1 MSEPVTHLDRYRGAM
16 LGLAAGDALGTT
28 LEFTTPGSFIPI
40 ADMVGGGPFNLKPGE
55 WTDDTSMALCL
66 AESLIECGAFDP
78 HDQLARYVAWKRAGH
93 HSSTGT
99 CFDIGGT
106 VAKALSRFERH
117 SEPWADGS
125 DPYSAGNGSL
135 MRLAPVP
142 LFFAYEP
149 QLAIENAAASSRTT
163 HAHPEAVDACRYMAG
178 LIVGALQGRTK
189 EDLLLTTFSP
199 LPGLWKAYPLTT
211 AIARVANGSFLQ
223 EEPPVIRGDGY
234 VTRSLEAALWAFAK
248 STSFEDGALLAVN
261 LGEDADTTG
270 AVYGQLAGAY
280 YGVNSIPMMWR
291 YRLAKIGVLET
302 YARRLYDRAET
313 FA

>member
-1 MSEPVTHLDRYRGAM
+1 MTSLDRYRGAI

-28 LEFTTPGSFIPI
+28 LEFTTPGSFTPI
-40 ADMVGGGPFNLKPGE
+40 TDMVGGGPFHLRPGE

-78 HDQLARYVAWKRAGH
+78 VDQLSRYLRWKRKGH
-93 HSSTGT
+93 HSSTGR

-106 VAKALSRFERH
+106 VAKALARFERF
-117 SEPWADGS
+117 SETWADGS
-125 DPYSAGNGSL
+125 DPYSAGNGSI

-142 LFFAYEP
+142 LFFVHDPE
-149 QLAIENAAASSRTT
+149 LAIANAALSSKTT
-163 HAHPEAVDACRYMAG
+163 HGHPEAVDACRYLAA

-199 LPGLWKAYPLTT
+199 VPRLWSAQPLTP

-223 EEPPVIRGDGY
+223 EQPPVIRGDGY

-248 STSFEDGALLAVN
+248 STCYEEGALLAVN

-270 AVYGQLAGAY
+270 AVYGQLAGAH
-280 YGVNSIPMMWR
+280 YGVDSIPERWR
-291 YRLAKIGVLET
+291 GKLAKRDLLESF
-302 YARRLYDRAET
+302 ASRLYQSAQM
-313 FA
+313 FV